1 MSKHLSS
8 TERKELELLRKKGYS
23 FRDIWEAMKR
33 DPWALCKE
41 RNRNKVKW
49 VYNAKKAQT
58 KSYQRRHWC
67 KKQTK
72 KIRANDQ
79 MENYVKERL
88 IKKKWSPEKVAW
100 RWSLEHPD
108 GPISWITVR
117 RYLESRFGVQ
127 LRFLIDLE
135 KRKKKRRK
143 RRKKENWTRQVIQ
156 HRTFIDV
163 RPLYIS
169 TPSRPWHYE
178 VDLILSVKEEKDCLL
193 TLVDKFSRHKIAYK
207 LRSKDSLVIEQKL
220 LDAIKKHQIASM
232 TFDNDLAFA
241 QHHKLWILTYFCH
254 TYSSREKGQI
264 ERANKDYR
272 KYIPKK
278 TKISTRTQDGIDTI
292 TAELNNEPMKCL
304 NWHTPNE
311 VMSCY
316 QCYCVLKHEIVATDV
331 DSDTEPQQKREVSS
345 LIACLNLK
353 MYHEM

>member
-8 TERKELELLRKKGYS
+8 TDRKELELLRKKGYS
-23 FRDIWEAMKR
+23 FRDIWEVMRR
-33 DPWALCKE
+33 DPWALCRE

-49 VYNAKKAQT
+49 SYNAKKAQT
-58 KSYQRRHWC
+58 KSYQRRHRC

-79 MENYVKERL
+79 VEDYVKEML
-88 IKKKWSPEKVAW
+88 VKKKWSPEKVAW
-100 RWSLEHPD
+100 RWSLEHSNDPV
-108 GPISWITVR
+108 SWITVR
-117 RYLESRFGVQ
+117 RYLESCFGVQ
-127 LRFLIDLE
+127 LRFLLDLE
-135 KRKKKRRK
+135 KKKKKRKK

-156 HRTFIDV
+156 YRTFIDV

-178 VDLILSVKEEKDCLL
+178 VDLIVSTKEEKDCLL

-207 LRSKDSLVIEQKL
+207 LESKNSLVIEQKL
-220 LDAIKKHQIASM
+220 LDTIKKYQIASM

-241 QHHKLWILTYFCH
+241 QHYRLWILTYFCH

-278 TKISTRTQDGIDTI
+278 TKISTRTQEEIDGI

-304 NWHTPNE
+304 DWHTPNE
-311 VMSCY
+311 VMRCY
-316 QCYCVLKHEIVATDV
+316 QRWNVLKHKIVTTDV
-331 DSDTEPQQKREVSS
+331 NGDMGHQQKQGVSS
-345 LIACLNLK
+345 LIACLSLK
-353 MYHEM
+353 E